1 MDDERASGATR
12 PEQEEA
18 AAAALAF
25 VREGVLVCDRGWR
38 LILANGA
45 AGRLLGVRPE
55 DLPGRDLRAVL
66 PAART
71 ERVAE
76 VLRRAA
82 AGEGGEVAIRL
93 EPDER

>member
-45 AGRLLGVRPE
+45 AGRLL
-55 DLPGRDLRAVL
+55 AW
-66 PAART
+66 RT
-71 ERVAE
+71 TRMVSTK
-76 VLRRAA
+76 
-82 AGEGGEVAIRL
+82 
-93 EPDER
+93 